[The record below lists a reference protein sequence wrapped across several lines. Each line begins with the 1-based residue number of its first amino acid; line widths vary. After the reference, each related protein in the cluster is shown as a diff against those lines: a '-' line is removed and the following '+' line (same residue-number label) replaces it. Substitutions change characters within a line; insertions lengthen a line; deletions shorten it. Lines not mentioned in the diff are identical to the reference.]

1 MKRTLVPVVVVSALL
16 GAALSVGTVEL
27 LDLGGG
33 GDRDGRTTTVVQQA
47 PLSTDR
53 PAGGEDGEALTARD
67 IYKRDAPG
75 VVFIRA
81 EIVQREVS
89 PFGLPSE
96 QRGEA
101 TGSGFVIDRDGTI
114 LTNAHVV
121 QGARE
126 VRVTFQDKRVVD
138 AKVLGADPSTDLA
151 VLKVDPKGL
160 SLRPLA
166 LGSSKD
172 VQVGDPTIAIG
183 NPFGL
188 ERTLTT
194 GVVSATKRT
203 ILGLDDFQ
211 IDNVIQTDA
220 AINPGNSGGPLLDAA
235 GRVIGINSQI
245 RTGGDGT
252 GSSSGGSVGIGFAVP
267 IDTAKRIVPQ
277 LKSAGRVDRG
287 YLGIETRTIDRSLD
301 DLDLPVTSGALVQ
314 RVTSGGPADEA
325 GIRGGNVSAE
335 LDGEPIAIGGDIIT
349 AIDGKRMRTS
359 QDVAAAVTRKQAG
372 DRVKVELLRDGKK
385 RTVDVR
391 LDRRPVSASAQQ
403 QP

>member
-1 MKRTLVPVVVVSALL
+1 MVVVSAVL

-33 GDRDGRTTTVVQQA
+33 DGDGATTTVVQQA

-53 PAGGEDGEALTARD
+53 PAGGEDGGALTARD

-81 EIVQREVS
+81 EIVQRQDS

-138 AKVLGADPSTDLA
+138 AKVLGQDPSTDLA
-151 VLKVDPKGL
+151 VLKVDPDGL
-160 SLRPLA
+160 NLRPLT

-183 NPFGL
+183 NPYGL

-203 ILGLDDFQ
+203 ILGLDGFQ

-245 RTGGDGT
+245 RTGSDGT

-301 DLDLPVTSGALVQ
+301 DLDLPVSSGALVQ
-314 RVTSGGPADEA
+314 RVTPGGPADEA
-325 GIRGGNVSAE
+325 GIRGGDVSAE

-349 AIDGKRMRTS
+349 AIDGKRVRTS
-359 QDVAAAVTRKQAG
+359 QDVADAVTGRRAG

-391 LDRRPVSASAQQ
+391 LDRRPASASAQQ